1 MAGVLCFSVHLR
13 VVTLALARAEGGLR
27 RPALWCQGPGEFG
40 DGMVQGSGAGVPQR
54 SLGLGSAFGCRGAL
68 VIVERGLGLFS
79 AMAHLST
86 LYKGAGVPLFFY
98 NGVG

>member
-1 MAGVLCFSVHLR
+1 MASCRAVWRVL
-13 VVTLALARAEGGLR
+13 GLR
-27 RPALWCQGPGEFG
+27 I
-40 DGMVQGSGAGVPQR
+40 
-54 SLGLGSAFGCRGAL
+54 AFGCCGAL
-68 VIVERGLGLFS
+68 VIVEGGLGLFS